1 MFNKCKTLIET
12 FFFQKKNDKI
22 NIFKTK
28 LTLKN
33 EKYNDTSFEAIALIA
48 CESGIWFK
56 KQQA

>member
-48 CESGIWFK
+48 CESGI
-56 KQQA
+56 